1 MNKHE
6 ISEALYALPGAVVVR
21 RRRSLLTPA
30 ALLLGGIALLAA
42 NRMGAAQLSVDLRSA
57 LVFLGGTAAVAG
69 AAWLLARLCGAQG
82 APYHTGARCFL
93 RYEEL
98 RFDRSRADE
107 VLQYVARGEVR
118 RVLAL
123 ERSQVPAVAVAL
135 FRTPD
140 NRFVAMRAFEYV
152 DLEYR
157 PLCELKVVG
166 A

>member
-6 ISEALYALPGAVVVR
+6 ISEALYALPGEVVVR
-21 RRRSLLTPA
+21 RRRSLLLPA
-30 ALLLGGIALLAA
+30 VLLLGGIALFAA
-42 NRMGAAQLSVDLRSA
+42 DRTGAAYLSVDLRSA
-57 LVFLGGTAAVAG
+57 LTFLGGTGAVAG
-69 AAWLLARLCGAQG
+69 AVWLLARLCGAQG
-82 APYHTGARCFL
+82 APYHRAARCFL

-98 RFDRSRADE
+98 CFDRSHAAE
-107 VLQYVARGEVR
+107 VRQYVDRGEVR

-123 ERSQVPAVAVAL
+123 ERAQVPAVAVAL

-157 PLCELKVVG
+157 PISELKVVE